1 MALLDITA
9 LRVEL
14 PGMARPVLDGVSLGV
29 EAGEVVA
36 LVGESGSGKSVT
48 ARAALGLFPP
58 RAVLTGSVRVDG
70 TDLVGAGPEELAA
83 VRGGR
88 ASMIFQDPRAGIN
101 PVRRIGD
108 FLTESLRLGQGWTRA
123 RAEARAAELLT
134 AVGMPDPPRHL
145 RQYPHQLSGGML
157 QRVMIA
163 GALAAEPELLLCD
176 EPTTALDVTT
186 QAEILAVLGRLQRE
200 RGLGMLLI
208 THDIDL
214 AAATSDRIY
223 VMYAGRIVE
232 TATSAELF
240 AGPRHPYTRGLL
252 DSTPALEG
260 PLVRLTPV
268 PGVPLGLLE
277 STPGCAFMPR
287 CRHALVGLCDQGPPP
302 LESHGAGPAQVACL
316 RAEESLLGQE
326 PLSVQAPAHT
336 QEAER

>member
-1 MALLDITA
+1 MALLDITS

-14 PGMARPVLDGVSLGV
+14 PGTARPVLDGVSLTV
-29 EAGEVVA
+29 AAGEVVA

-58 RAVLTGSVRVDG
+58 RARITGDVRVDG
-70 TDLVGAGPEELAA
+70 TSLVGGSAADLSA
-83 VRGGR
+83 VRSGK

-108 FLTESLRLGQGWTRA
+108 FLTESLRLSEGWSKG

-145 RQYPHQLSGGML
+145 RQYPHELSGGML

-163 GALAAEPELLLCD
+163 GALAAEPALLLCD

-232 TATSAELF
+232 TATAAELF
-240 AGPRHPYTRGLL
+240 AAPRHPYTRGLL
-252 DSTPALEG
+252 ESTPTLDG

-287 CRHALVGLCDQGPPP
+287 CRHATAGLCDQGPPP
-302 LESHGAGPAQVACL
+302 LETYGTGAATAACW
-316 RAEESLLGQE
+316 RAHE
-326 PLSVQAPAHT
+326 PLHT

>member
-1 MALLDITA
+1 MTLLDITS

-14 PGMARPVLDGVSLGV
+14 PGTARPVLDSVSLSV
-29 EAGEVVA
+29 AAGEVVA

-58 RAVLTGSVRVDG
+58 RARITGAVRVDG
-70 TDLVGAGPEELAA
+70 TDLVGATTEDLRT

-108 FLTESLRLGQGWTRA
+108 FLTESLRLGEGWSRSRADA
-123 RAEARAAELLT
+123 RAVELLA

-145 RQYPHQLSGGML
+145 RQYPHELSGGML

-163 GALAAEPELLLCD
+163 GALAAEPALLLCD

-232 TATSAELF
+232 TATAAELF
-240 AGPRHPYTRGLL
+240 AAPRHPYTRGLL
-252 DSTPALEG
+252 ESTPALEG

-277 STPGCAFMPR
+277 STPGCAFAPR
-287 CRHALVGLCDQGPPP
+287 CRHALAGLCDQGPPP
-302 LESHGAGPAQVACL
+302 LERHGIGAAEAACW
-316 RAEESLLGQE
+316 RAHE
-326 PLSVQAPAHT
+326 PLHT
-336 QEAER
+336 QEAQR

>member
-1 MALLDITA
+1 MALLDITS

-14 PGMARPVLDGVSLGV
+14 PGMARPVLDGVSLTV
-29 EAGEVVA
+29 SAGEVVA

-58 RAVLTGSVRVDG
+58 RADITGDVRVDG
-70 TDLVGAGPEELAA
+70 TGLVGATAAELAT
-83 VRGGR
+83 VRGSK

-108 FLTESLRLGQGWTRA
+108 FLTESLRLGQGWPRGRADA
-123 RAEARAAELLT
+123 RAIELLG

-145 RQYPHQLSGGML
+145 RQYPHELSGGML

-163 GALAAEPELLLCD
+163 GALAAEPSLLLCD

-208 THDIDL
+208 THDVDL

-232 TATSAELF
+232 TATATDLF
-240 AGPRHPYTRGLL
+240 AAPRHPYTRGLL
-252 DSTPALEG
+252 ESTPTLQG
-260 PLVRLTPV
+260 TLDRLTPV
-268 PGVPLGLLE
+268 PGVPLSLHE
-277 STPGCAFMPR
+277 STPGCAFAPR
-287 CRHALVGLCDQGPPP
+287 CRDARPGLCDQSPP
-302 LESHGAGPAQVACL
+302 LLEPHGSGSAQVACF
-316 RAEESLLGQE
+316 RAHE
-326 PLSVQAPAHT
+326 PLLT
-336 QEAER
+336 TENER